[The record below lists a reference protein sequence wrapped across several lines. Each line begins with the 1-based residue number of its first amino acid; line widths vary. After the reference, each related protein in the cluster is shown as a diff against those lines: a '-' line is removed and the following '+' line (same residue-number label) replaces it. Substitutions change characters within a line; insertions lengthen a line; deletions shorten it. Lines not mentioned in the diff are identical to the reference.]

1 MILDASAIVAIMRAE
16 PEAAELSARLLAAAR
31 RETHG
36 VSVYEA
42 TLAVAR
48 LSGDTVEAAEAI
60 VMDFLEDLTI
70 LVSPIGPAETAA
82 ALDAF
87 ARYGKG
93 RHPAALNMG
102 DCFSYACARTRGM
115 PLLYKGEDF
124 AKTDLAPA

>member
-1 MILDASAIVAIMRAE
+1 MIADASALVGILAEEPDAHALLVRLGQHPVRYTHGISIFETVAALMRIGGRPRDVVE
-16 PEAAELSARLLAAAR
+16 RVVIRFLSQSEIDLLA
-31 RETHG
+31 
-36 VSVYEA
+36 
-42 TLAVAR
+42 
-48 LSGDTVEAAEAI
+48 
-60 VMDFLEDLTI
+60 
-70 LVSPIGPAETAA
+70 IGPAETAA